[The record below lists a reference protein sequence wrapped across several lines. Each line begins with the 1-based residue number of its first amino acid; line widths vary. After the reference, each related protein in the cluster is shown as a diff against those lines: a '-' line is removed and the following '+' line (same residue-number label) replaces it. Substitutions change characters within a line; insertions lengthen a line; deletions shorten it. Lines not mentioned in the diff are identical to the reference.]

1 MNKFAKA
8 SPVPISPKTLIEI
21 GLAAGSEIMAVYA
34 DSTFRHIH
42 KGDGS
47 PVTEADHRAEAVILQ
62 ALSVEAG
69 GIPVVAEEEVS
80 AGRVPPASEKFFL
93 VDPLDGTREFINR
106 NGEFTVNIALIE
118 KDKPVLGMIYA
129 PALGQIFV
137 AVNGAAWR
145 ADVTHGLAGELRP
158 IKARLAPKRLA
169 AVGSRSNC
177 TDETIDWLKRF
188 DVEGFVSRGSSLK
201 FCLVACG
208 EADIY
213 PRFGRTMEWDT
224 AAGDAILRAAGGVTT
239 TIDGIPITYGK
250 RGRANEADFANPA
263 FLAFGDPSLRDASG
277 RPILATASP

>member
-1 MNKFAKA
+1 MDKYAKA
-8 SPVPISPKTLIEI
+8 SPVPLTPKTLIEI

-47 PVTEADHRAEAVILQ
+47 PVTEADHRAEAVILK
-62 ALSVEAG
+62 ALSAEAA

-80 AGRVPPASEKFFL
+80 AGRIPAASERFFL

-118 KDKPVLGMIYA
+118 KDRPVLGMIYA

-137 AVNGAAWR
+137 AVNGVAWR
-145 ADVTHGLAGELRP
+145 TDVTHGLAGELRP
-158 IKARLAPKRLA
+158 IQARPAPKRLA

-177 TDETIDWLKRF
+177 TDETMDWLKRF
-188 DVEGFVSRGSSLK
+188 DVDGFVSRGSSLK

-208 EADIY
+208 EADVY

-239 TIDGIPITYGK
+239 TIDGIPMTYGN
-250 RGRANEADFANPA
+250 RGRVGEADFANPA
-263 FLAFGDPSLRDASG
+263 FLAFGDPALRDASD
-277 RPILATASP
+277 RPILAVSCP

>member
-1 MNKFAKA
+1 
-8 SPVPISPKTLIEI
+8 VTPKTLIEI
-21 GLAAGSEIMAVYA
+21 GLAAGREIMAVYA
-34 DSTFRHIH
+34 DSTVGHRQ

-62 ALSVEAG
+62 ALAAEAG
-69 GIPVVAEEEVS
+69 DIPVIAEEEVS
-80 AGRVPPASEKFFL
+80 AGRVPAASEKFFL

-106 NGEFTVNIALIE
+106 NGEFTVNIALV
-118 KDKPVLGMIYA
+118 DKGIPVMGMIYA
-129 PALGQIFV
+129 PALGHVFA
-137 AVNGAAWR
+137 AVNDSAWR
-145 ADVTHGLAGELRP
+145 ADVDHGRAGELRT
-158 IKARLAPKRLA
+158 IKARPAPKRLA

-177 TDETIDWLKRF
+177 TDETMAWLKRF

-239 TIDGIPITYGK
+239 TIDGRPLGYGN
-250 RGRANEADFANPA
+250 RGSGVDADFANPS
-263 FLAFGDPSLRDASG
+263 FVAFGDPSLRDAAGS
-277 RPILATASP
+277 PILSP

>member
-1 MNKFAKA
+1 M
-8 SPVPISPKTLIEI
+8 PLTPKTLIEI
-21 GLAAGSEIMAVYA
+21 GLAAGREIMAVYA

-47 PVTEADHRAEAVILQ
+47 PVTEADQRAEAVILQ
-62 ALSVEAG
+62 ALSSEAAD
-69 GIPVVAEEEVS
+69 IPVIAEEEVS
-80 AGRVPPASEKFFL
+80 AGRVPEISDRFFL

-137 AVNGAAWR
+137 AAKGTAWR
-145 ADVTHGLAGELRP
+145 ADVTHGLADELRP
-158 IKARLAPKRLA
+158 IKARPVPKRLA

-177 TDETIDWLKRF
+177 TDETMVWLERF
-188 DVEGFVSRGSSLK
+188 DVDGFVSRGSSLK
-201 FCLVACG
+201 FCLIACG

-224 AAGDAILRAAGGVTT
+224 AAGDAILRAAGGMTA
-239 TIDGIPITYGK
+239 TIDGIPMTYGK
-250 RGRANEADFANPA
+250 RGQAGEADFANPA
-263 FLAFGDPSLRDASG
+263 FVAVGDPALRDASG
-277 RPILATASP
+277 RPILAAASP